1 MRAGIVK
8 GAIAALASVSLLAA
22 CGGGDDGAGA
32 GGGSDHTWRLGY
44 NVDYNSASL
53 YAIAEDQG
61 LWEEHG
67 VDVKTLSFTNGPL
80 QIQALNQGDL
90 DIAYIGPG
98 AHWLP
103 ASGKAKI
110 ITINGLG
117 TAERILAQPGIT
129 SMKDLAGHT
138 VGAPEGTSGELLLNL
153 ALEEAGMTKEDI
165 DFVPMDPSTV
175 VSSFSSGKV
184 DAAAIWYPLVGTMK
198 KNVPDAEELSS
209 SEDFVDEVPAPS
221 SFVTTQEIID
231 SEQDGLSDVIAV
243 LKEANDFR
251 AKNQDEAIALTSQF
265 LDVDEESLAQ
275 EAQFTKNFTSEEL
288 EQLTEEGTTYDWL
301 DNLAEQLEEMGTI
314 KGERIPAEEFYMG
327 DLYTGAQ

>member
-1 MRAGIVK
+1 RLPRRPCGGDGTAARAHREGDRRGPAPSPRRTCAGLRTVPAGAVGGVERRVLPRRAEGEIMRAGIVK

-53 YAIAEDQG
+53 YAIAEDQ
-61 LWEEHG
+61 
-67 VDVKTLSFTNGPL
+67 
-80 QIQALNQGDL
+80 ALNQGDR

-243 LKEANDFR
+243 L
-251 AKNQDEAIALTSQF
+251 
-265 LDVDEESLAQ
+265 
-275 EAQFTKNFTSEEL
+275 
-288 EQLTEEGTTYDWL
+288 
-301 DNLAEQLEEMGTI
+301 
-314 KGERIPAEEFYMG
+314 
-327 DLYTGAQ
+327 